1 MFKEGIAHYGLLGGS
16 SAHIVVHPLS
26 ISCSSWL
33 GSGEDHNPSQQA
45 KSIPGIRNSTLWGVY
60 TVCKKEIT
68 MIIIIKNKKGI
79 KISKQYFAQ
88 LKSM

>member
-45 KSIPGIRNSTLWGVY
+45 KSIPGKRNSTLWGVY
-60 TVCKKEIT
+60 TVYKKEIT
-68 MIIIIKNKKGI
+68 IIIKKRGI
-79 KISKQYFAQ
+79 KNSKKYFAQ

>member
-45 KSIPGIRNSTLWGVY
+45 KSIPGKRNSTLLGVY
-60 TVCKKEIT
+60 TVYKKEIT
-68 MIIIIKNKKGI
+68 IIIKKRGI
-79 KISKQYFAQ
+79 KNSKKYFAQ

>member
-1 MFKEGIAHYGLLGGS
+1 LYFSNPQVQAMFKEGIAHYGLLGGS

-45 KSIPGIRNSTLWGVY
+45 KSIPGKRNSNFWGVY
-60 TVCKKEIT
+60 TVRKR
-68 MIIIIKNKKGI
+68 
-79 KISKQYFAQ
+79 
-88 LKSM
+88 